1 MKNIQDHQKDS
12 LTNTHLYIQNMIC
25 EHHFLSEL
33 AGTNINLTE
42 IYTEITFNPYALYT
56 CVYCVWVCVAAL
68 LLVFCT
74 RYWTTSTQIWK
85 VLPLGFVPGLVYHFV
100 RQGFT
105 RAIRELCISSNPVL
119 ISQLACLV
127 HIHRPASPNI
137 RCFFFSWWE

>member
-12 LTNTHLYIQNMIC
+12 LTNTHLYFQNMIC

-42 IYTEITFNPYALYT
+42 IYTEIAFNPYALYA

-127 HIHRPASPNI
+127 YIHRPVSPNI